1 MKKWPVLI
9 IAFVFC
15 GLTAVT
21 AQQKG
26 KFDFAEETFDF
37 GSIKEDNGS
46 VEHKFLFTN
55 VGDAP
60 LVIQN
65 VQASCGCTTPAWS
78 REPIPPGEKGFVT
91 AKFDPRNRPGSFRK
105 SLTITSNADQSSKV
119 IYITGMVE
127 QKPRTPADLYTHKV
141 GNLRMKYQS
150 LNMGNITTE
159 KPLSRS
165 FDLYNDSQSA
175 IAFQDKFDKPDHI
188 TIQLEPMVLGPQTQ
202 GKIIITYNPK
212 AKNDLGFVSDPIKI
226 FTDEATESE
235 KPMRVVASIEEY
247 FPPMTL
253 EQLAQAPKLTFSS
266 MVHDFGDIKKSAV
279 VNADFV
285 LTNSGKSPLNIRF
298 IKPNCGCTVVNLD
311 KMDIAPGESV
321 TMKVEYDATG
331 RRGTDQKSIVI
342 FSNDPSAPTQRITIK
357 ARISESS

>member
-15 GLTAVT
+15 GLTAAT

-26 KFDFAEETFDF
+26 KFSFSEETFDF
-37 GSIKEDNGS
+37 GSVKEDNGA
-46 VEHKFLFTN
+46 VEHKFVFTN
-55 VGDAP
+55 TGDAP
-60 LVIQN
+60 IIVQG

-78 REPIPPGEKGFVT
+78 KEPIPPGEKGFVT
-91 AKFDPRNRPGSFRK
+91 AKFDPKNRPGSFRK
-105 SLTITSNADQSSKV
+105 SLTITSNADQPSKV

-127 QKPRTPADLYTHKV
+127 QKPRTPADMYTHKV
-141 GNLRMKYQS
+141 GNLRLKYQS

-165 FDLYNDSQSA
+165 FDLYNDGEA
-175 IAFQDKFDKPDHI
+175 PITFLDKVDKPDHI
-188 TIQLEPMVLGPQTQ
+188 TIQLEPKVLAPQTQ

-212 AKNDLGFVSDPIKI
+212 AKNDLGIVSDPVKI
-226 FTDEATESE
+226 YTDEATEGA
-235 KPMRVVASIEEY
+235 KPFRVVATIEEY
-247 FPPMTL
+247 FPPMTT

-266 MVHDFGDIKKSAV
+266 MIHDFGELKKSAV

-298 IKPNCGCTVVNLD
+298 IKPNCGCTVVTLD

-321 TMKVEYDATG
+321 TMKVEYDTTG

-342 FSNDPSAPTQRITIK
+342 FSNDPSAPTQQLTLK
-357 ARISESS
+357 ARISDAS

>member
-1 MKKWPVLI
+1 MKKWPLLI
-9 IAFVFC
+9 IAIIFC
-15 GLTAVT
+15 GLTAVN

-37 GSIKEDNGS
+37 GSIKEDNGA

-55 VGDAP
+55 TGDAP

-78 REPIPPGEKGFVT
+78 KDPVPAGEKGFVT

-127 QKPRTPADLYTHKV
+127 QKPRTPADLYTHKI

-150 LNMGNITTE
+150 LNMGNITTQ
-159 KPLSRS
+159 KPFTRS
-165 FDLYNDSQSA
+165 FDLFNDSEA
-175 IAFQDKFDKPDHI
+175 PITFLDKFEKPDYI
-188 TIQLEPMVLGPQTQ
+188 TIQLEPMVLPPMTQ
-202 GKIIITYNPK
+202 GKILITYNPK
-212 AKNDLGFVSDPIKI
+212 GKNDLGFVSDPVKI
-226 FTDEATESE
+226 FTDESTDGA
-235 KPMRVVASIEEY
+235 KPFRIVASIEEY
-247 FPPMTL
+247 FPPMTF
-253 EQLAQAPKLTFSS
+253 EQLAQAPKLTFNE
-266 MVHDFGDIKKSAV
+266 MNHDFGNLKKSAV
-279 VNADFV
+279 VTTDFV

-298 IKPNCGCTVVNLD
+298 IKPNCGCTVATME

-342 FSNDPSAPTQRITIK
+342 FSNDPSAPTQRLTLKATI
-357 ARISESS
+357 ADAS

>member
-1 MKKWPVLI
+1 MKKFLVFI
-9 IAFVFC
+9 VAFVFC
-15 GLTAVT
+15 GLTAAS

-26 KFDFAEETFDF
+26 KFSFAEETFDF
-37 GSIKEDNGS
+37 GSIREDNGA
-46 VEHKFLFTN
+46 VEHKFVFTN
-55 VGDAP
+55 SGDAP

-78 REPIPPGEKGFVT
+78 KDPIPPGEKGFVT
-91 AKFDPRNRPGSFRK
+91 AKFDPKNRPGSFRK
-105 SLTITSNADQSSKV
+105 SLTITSNADQSSRV

-165 FDLYNDSQSA
+165 FDLFNDSDSP
-175 IAFQDKFDKPDHI
+175 ITFLDKYDKPDHI
-188 TIQLEPMVLGPQTQ
+188 TIQLEPMVLQPQTQ
-202 GKIIITYNPK
+202 GKMIITYNPK

-226 FTDEATESE
+226 FTDEAADSA

-247 FPPMTL
+247 FPPMTP

-266 MVHDFGDIKKSAV
+266 MNHDFGNLKKSSV
-279 VNADFV
+279 VTADFV
-285 LTNSGKSPLNIRF
+285 LTNSGKSTLNIRY
-298 IKPNCGCTVVNLD
+298 IKPNCGCTVVTMD
-311 KMDIAPGESV
+311 KMEIAPGESV
-321 TMKVEYDATG
+321 TMKVEYDTTG
-331 RRGTDQKSIVI
+331 RKGPDQKSIVI
-342 FSNDPSAPTQRITIK
+342 FSNDPSAPTQRLTLK
-357 ARISESS
+357 AVIADAS